1 MTIENLE
8 IESNHLADV
17 YKADVVKGE
26 LFSEISHLK
35 QIHKSNIIVQGE
47 TLILKPLD
55 LLNKISTLKLNSLFP
70 NVCIALRM
78 FLTLPVTVATGERSF
93 SKLKIIKNKMRNST
107 GQERLV
113 SLSILSIE
121 HDLSREVDFSKVI
134 DLFAGVKA
142 RRVPL

>member
-8 IESNHLADV
+8 IESNQLADV

-35 QIHKSNIIVQGE
+35 QIHQSNIMVQGE

-107 GQERLV
+107 GQEV
-113 SLSILSIE
+113 SITE
-121 HDLSREVDFSKVI
+121 YFKHRT
-134 DLFAGVKA
+134 
-142 RRVPL
+142 